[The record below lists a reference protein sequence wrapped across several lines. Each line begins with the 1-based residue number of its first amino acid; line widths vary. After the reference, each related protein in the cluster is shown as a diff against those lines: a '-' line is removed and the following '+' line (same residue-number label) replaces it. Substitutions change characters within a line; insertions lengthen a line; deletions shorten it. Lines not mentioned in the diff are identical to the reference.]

1 MTHTV
6 DERKRAV
13 VVALDGA
20 VEGGAAAAGL
30 YEDVRS
36 LCARGRTRFVVDL
49 KGATRID
56 AQGLGAL
63 TGLLALAR
71 NAGGDLMLARV
82 PGPVRSLLHIAGLR
96 GPFATADDLEAAL
109 ASIAGAAPAPPGD
122 APPGDAPLDDGA

>member
-6 DERKRAV
+6 DERERAV
-13 VVALDGA
+13 VVTVEGA
-20 VEGGAAAAGL
+20 VEGGPAAAGL
-30 YEDVRS
+30 YEDLRG

-49 KGATRID
+49 EGATRID

-96 GPFATADDLEAAL
+96 EPFATADDLEAAI
-109 ASIAGAAPAPPGD
+109 ASVAGTEPTASEEDASGNAASA
-122 APPGDAPLDDGA
+122 A